1 MSDHIIFLMT
11 LVFTI
16 IYTSAA
22 LLAIL
27 LAYRQ
32 VRSAFAI
39 STKEKSLD
47 AYLEFSEKYAELT
60 RLSHDIDLRFHRKD
74 KTLSD
79 YEIKYFFNTFWV
91 LQLQEWE
98 FLQAG
103 ILPVRIFSQWMMH
116 AHEYLLSGKAKFYF
130 DSKGKPV
137 EITAKDGFERY
148 GRRVLRFHPDFV
160 AFIRE
165 LEAIPYD
172 GGDCNA
178 AYAPIEALVRT
189 YKHDNNYWQL

>member
-1 MSDHIIFLMT
+1 MPDHIIFLLT
-11 LVFTI
+11 LVFTV

-32 VRSAFAI
+32 VRSAVAI
-39 STKEKSLD
+39 STREKSLD

-60 RLSHDIDLRFHRKD
+60 RLSHDIEVRFHRKD

-79 YEIKYFFNTFWV
+79 YDIKYFFNAFWV

-116 AHEYLLSGKAKFYF
+116 AHEYLLSGKTKHYF
-130 DSKGKPV
+130 AANGKAMD
-137 EITAKDGFERY
+137 ISAKDGFERY
-148 GRRVLRFHPDFV
+148 GLRVLRFHPDFV
-160 AFIRE
+160 AFVRE
-165 LEAIPYD
+165 MEAIPYSPD
-172 GGDCNA
+172 EGNA
-178 AYAPIEALVRT
+178 AFAPIEALVRT
-189 YKHDNNYWQL
+189 YKRDNNYWQL